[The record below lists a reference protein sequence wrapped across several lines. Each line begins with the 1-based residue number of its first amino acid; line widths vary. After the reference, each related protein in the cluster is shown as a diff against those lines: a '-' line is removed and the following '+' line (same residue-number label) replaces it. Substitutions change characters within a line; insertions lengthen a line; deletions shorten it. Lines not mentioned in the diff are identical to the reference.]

1 MRRFLVLGLLW
12 SLACTASAFSQT
24 GVWPLPLA
32 SFTGTVRGVDK
43 KTLLLEQPD
52 ADTLQFFCSGKTRYY
67 DGSKKIRAAGIKP
80 GDRVSVDASRGPDGK
95 LDAVNVR
102 LLRSEDARSPR

>member
-1 MRRFLVLGLLW
+1 MRRFLVLGLLL
-12 SLACTASAFSQT
+12 SLACAAQT

-43 KTLLLEQPD
+43 KTLLLEEPD
-52 ADTLQFFCSGKTRYY
+52 GNTLQFFCSGKTRYY

-102 LLRSEDARSPR
+102 LLRPENARSPR